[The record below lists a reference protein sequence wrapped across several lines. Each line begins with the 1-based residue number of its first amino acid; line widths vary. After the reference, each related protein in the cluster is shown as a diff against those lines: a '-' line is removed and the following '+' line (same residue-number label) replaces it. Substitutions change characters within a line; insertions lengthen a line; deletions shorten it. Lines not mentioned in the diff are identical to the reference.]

1 MRRKKSK
8 SFPVDDYQGLIS
20 DLMASLTF
28 IFIIAMMAFMK
39 QHTDYVVTVQNYN
52 EAREELLIKLKE
64 SLKDHKVNVIID
76 ESYEFLRISD
86 SNKNKFFESADEL
99 PTKEGELVLEA
110 VAKILK
116 EELDCAT
123 TNIKGLCDKN
133 KNLVIEN
140 MLLEG
145 HTDSE
150 AISGCLKKNSK
161 ICDNL
166 SLSKNRAYYAYNI
179 IEKVIGKDKLQSFQN
194 LQRQSIVNISGYG
207 ATRLIK
213 GIPKDSALNRRIDIR
228 FLMHR
233 PDVVKEIK
241 KKITRKVSS
250 VK

>member
-1 MRRKKSK
+1 MRFKKKKSI
-8 SFPVDDYQGLIS
+8 PVDDYQGLIS

-64 SLKDHKVNVIID
+64 SLKDYKVNVIID
-76 ESYEFLRISD
+76 ENFESLRITD
-86 SNKNKFFESADEL
+86 TQKNKFFESADEM
-99 PTKEGELVLEA
+99 PTKEGKLVLEV
-110 VAKILK
+110 VAKILN
-116 EELDCAT
+116 EELNCET

-150 AISGCLKKNSK
+150 PISGCLKKNSN

-179 IEKVIGKDKLQSFQN
+179 IENVIGKEKIQSFRN
-194 LQRQSIVNISGYG
+194 LKRQSIVNISGYG

-213 GIPKDSALNRRIDIR
+213 DIPQSSALNRRIDIR
-228 FLMHR
+228 FLMHQ
-233 PDVVKEIK
+233 PDIVKNLK
-241 KKITRKVSS
+241 KKITRKISS
-250 VK
+250 AK